1 LCPIVDAK
9 QLRKGGFTGADHRLE
24 QDVVP
29 SASTETGASART
41 AMHKLR
47 AIDFICHLFFELEAV
62 KLDDILFERRC
73 FAAWEFLVP

>member
-24 QDVVP
+24 QNVVP
-29 SASTETGASART
+29 SASAETGASART
-41 AMHKLR
+41 AMHKPR

-62 KLDDILFERRC
+62 KL
-73 FAAWEFLVP
+73 